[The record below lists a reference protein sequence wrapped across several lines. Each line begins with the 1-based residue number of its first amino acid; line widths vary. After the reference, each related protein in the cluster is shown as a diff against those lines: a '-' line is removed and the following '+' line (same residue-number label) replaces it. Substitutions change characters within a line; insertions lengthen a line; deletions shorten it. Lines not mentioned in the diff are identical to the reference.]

1 MIDALVGG
9 KLFKKPEER
18 RSGSGKSFVV
28 ANLNVCAT
36 DGEWFF
42 VQVVA
47 FRDTVKTELLA
58 MDEGDSVSLTGPLKI
73 STYEDRHG
81 TTKPSVSMVAQ
92 QVMTAYQVARKRKAV
107 ERADGQ
113 RPPDMAP
120 PVHPGNKQAEQLYDA
135 PKHTAMDESLD
146 DVAF

>member
-47 FRDTVKTELLA
+47 FRDTVKTNLLA

-92 QVMTAYQVARKRKAV
+92 QVMTAYQVSRKRKAV
-107 ERADGQ
+107 AEPSD
-113 RPPDMAP
+113 AP
-120 PVHPGNKQAEQLYDA
+120 MPVHAGVRQAEQLYG
-135 PKHTAMDESLD
+135 KHDVMNESLD
-146 DVAF
+146 DVTF